1 MECERCGR
9 WAPADVET
17 GYDADTVCP
26 DCAAL
31 DDPDEDHAP
40 GPADAMDPAALAEQ
54 VILGALETI
63 RQQAEQADTVSRGL
77 DLARLGLDLERA
89 VQATQD
95 LILARC
101 DALGLTQ

>member
-26 DCAAL
+26 DCAAV
-31 DDPDEDHAP
+31 DDPDEDQP
-40 GPADAMDPAALAEQ
+40 MTDPMDPAALAEQ

-63 RQQAEQADTVSRGL
+63 RQEAEKADTVSRGL
-77 DLARLGLDLERA
+77 DLARLGLDLEKA

-95 LILARC
+95 AILARC
-101 DALGLTQ
+101 DAIGLTS